1 MIFKELSFCHF
12 APLNASIL
20 GEDSQIYLIFHLNI
34 LVFQTNRKQPYSFS
48 VLSRLCIG
56 LWDSPCLYNERLK
69 RSRKCLLAKCQ
80 WLAYRLKRV
89 NPRKQAWGE
98 LGGNMDWGS
107 RLVLIITSYYM
118 ATSVSGQD
126 EPNRALFLA
135 TQAGKMEL
143 SCPLWATR
151 RVSREKFPRKPNNKF
166 FINQA
171 LSVKMAG

>member
-1 MIFKELSFCHF
+1 
-12 APLNASIL
+12 
-20 GEDSQIYLIFHLNI
+20 
-34 LVFQTNRKQPYSFS
+34 
-48 VLSRLCIG
+48 
-56 LWDSPCLYNERLK
+56 
-69 RSRKCLLAKCQ
+69 
-80 WLAYRLKRV
+80 
-89 NPRKQAWGE
+89 
-98 LGGNMDWGS
+98 MDWGS